1 MTISNFK
8 FQNSNWTNIRSMCLL
23 LLLAASPLVSTR
35 IDAQDATL
43 PRSGLA
49 DPTKTTKEMR
59 HLAPANVKE
68 IREIC
73 PDVSCEFILQQIEAG
88 ATIYEAQAAYQKIQ
102 AIEVERLKAERS
114 TLTAK
119 MISQIRKACPG
130 VSGEFIL
137 QQIEASA
144 TVFEAQAAYQKIQ
157 AIEIERLK
165 AERST
170 LTAKMISQIRDVCPG
185 ASDQFILKLVESG
198 ATIDDARNAYEKLR
212 LAEIDRLR
220 SENAQL
226 VADKQKLRR
235 QAVTVAAKLPPMAL
249 QGRVLSGGDEGI
261 ARIKIDKQI
270 YRIRQGQQLAI
281 TTEGVL
287 MKIVAEEISAGA
299 VRLHLMPQNVR
310 MEL

>member
-1 MTISNFK
+1 MKSSKFKSQISK
-8 FQNSNWTNIRSMCLL
+8 WASILSVCLL
-23 LLLAASPLVSTR
+23 LVVFAAPVFSARQIVR
-35 IDAQDATL
+35 AQDDAQPKSTTD
-43 PRSGLA
+43 
-49 DPTKTTKEMR
+49 DPTSAQREMR
-59 HLAPANVKE
+59 HLFPASVKD
-68 IREIC
+68 IREAC
-73 PDVSCEFILQQIEAG
+73 PGVSCEFILQQIEAS
-88 ATIYEAQAAYQKIQ
+88 ATI
-102 AIEVERLKAERS
+102 
-114 TLTAK
+114 
-119 MISQIRKACPG
+119 
-130 VSGEFIL
+130 
-137 QQIEASA
+137 
-144 TVFEAQAAYQKIQ
+144 FEAQAAYQKIQ

-212 LAEIDRLR
+212 LTEIDRLR

-226 VADKQKLRR
+226 VADKLKLRR
-235 QAVTVAAKLPPMAL
+235 QAVTVAAKVPPMAL